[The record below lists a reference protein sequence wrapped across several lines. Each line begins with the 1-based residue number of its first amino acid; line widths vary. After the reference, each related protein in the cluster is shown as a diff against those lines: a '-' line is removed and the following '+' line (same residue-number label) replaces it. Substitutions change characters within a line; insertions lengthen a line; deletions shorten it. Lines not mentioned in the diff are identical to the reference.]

1 MKKFEYNI
9 ISLQDEGFWSV
20 EFDWGKLNEELN
32 SLGAEG
38 WEVVSAVDINTGH
51 GRSRDV
57 NILLK
62 RELHE
67 DK

>member
-9 ISLQDEGFWSV
+9 ISLQDEGFWAV
-20 EFDWGKLNEELN
+20 EFDWEKLKEELN

-62 RELHE
+62 RELKKE
-67 DK
+67 